1 MENSLLKIE
10 NPNHKNIQKS
20 LINKELLYNKII
32 FHFSIIQINE
42 DKLKFILSSKDDN
55 NIEYNNEYNYQNF
68 LKMNKYFKMFDNIND
83 LSKDLITLI
92 NDNNLEI
99 INYSDDA
106 ITISINAFSR
116 ENSNVILEL
125 KKEEINDKEKINKLY
140 KMFKDFKI
148 NMEIKD
154 KKIIDLENK
163 LSLILNKNENFQNKI
178 LNELK
183 EKEKTILLLQKKVNN
198 LINDYYNLKEKE
210 KNNKINQNNILNS
223 INLANSA
230 KEIRPNILD
239 NILKK
244 SNIFQDKEEIKLI
257 LSHIPKNICNIRMLY
272 NSKIDKENEDKIKN
286 SYIGKNDI
294 IFLVKTDKLR
304 RFGAYAHEA
313 FENKEFYKMDN
324 KAFLFNLNKRNI
336 FKSKGNKSTIWRN
349 SNSYDSI
356 NFGNSDL
363 KIYHNFLKNKSLSYQ
378 GNDYDYNE
386 KHYAVSGDD
395 VFNVSSLEIY
405 QVFLDD

>member
-178 LNELK
+178 LNE
-183 EKEKTILLLQKKVNN
+183 
-198 LINDYYNLKEKE
+198 LKEKE